1 LNRRYPRDEWKKL
14 SSEIQDAVRRL
25 APPKKT
31 PQKGKQGTSKAAIK
45 KLNVQ
50 IKSLTKH
57 VSSLSKAM
65 ASVQGE
71 DEEDDGGNEDDDEAV
86 GPAAFGTK
94 GISFAKQTQVK
105 KKSKK

>member
-31 PQKGKQGTSKAAIK
+31 PQKGRQGTSKTAIK
-45 KLNVQ
+45 KLNLQ

-57 VSSLSKAM
+57 VSSLSKAL
-65 ASVQGE
+65 ANGQGE
-71 DEEDDGGNEDDDEAV
+71 DEHVEEDEDDDGEAV

-94 GISFAKQTQVK
+94 RISFAKQTQVK